1 MEKSHAQDFFMGPVW
16 IFGYVGLLTVK
27 NEFVLTGIRKV
38 ILFA

>member
-1 MEKSHAQDFFMGPVW
+1 MGPVW

-38 ILFA
+38 ILFAYIQKIKNRN